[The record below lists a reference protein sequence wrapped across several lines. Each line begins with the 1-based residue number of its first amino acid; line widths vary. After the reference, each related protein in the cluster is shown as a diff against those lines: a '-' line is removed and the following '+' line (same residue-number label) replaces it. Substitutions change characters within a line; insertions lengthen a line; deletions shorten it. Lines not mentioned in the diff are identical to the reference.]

1 MGFFEKFA
9 QLVTSLPVSDGMVAY
24 RQAVPVLKGY
34 LRITRPIERKMSTN
48 RV

>member
-24 RQAVPVLKGY
+24 RQVVPGPKGY
-34 LRITRPIERKMSTN
+34 LRITRPIERKMSTD

>member
-1 MGFFEKFA
+1 MDFFEKFA
-9 QLVTSLPVSDGMVAY
+9 QLVTSLPVSDGMAAY

-34 LRITRPIERKMSTN
+34 LRITSPIQRKMSSN